1 MEVIKEVL
9 DRNGL
14 NTTGMRMNRIKEIA
28 ESIALSK
35 NDSTIKHDLLKGT
48 QNNKPVLFY
57 KQITKLATQIIAT
70 NEYICKAL
78 QMTYEF
84 VFLDE
89 FQDTTYDQYNLLT
102 ACF

>member
-48 QNNKPVLFY
+48 S
-57 KQITKLATQIIAT
+57 
-70 NEYICKAL
+70 E
-78 QMTYEF
+78 
-84 VFLDE
+84 
-89 FQDTTYDQYNLLT
+89 
-102 ACF
+102 